1 MKFFVAPTLLLVS
14 QIAFAACMDGKSD
27 HHYSAKSGDYSIGF
41 TPSLLPIPVGKQFNV
56 AFEICPLNGKPLP
69 SGVKIDADMPAHKH
83 GMNYKAKVSQ
93 NAKGYLAEGLMFH
106 MRGKWRVTFELE
118 QKDIGTTPAR
128 ISQEITIE

>member
-27 HHYSAKSGDYSIGF
+27 HHYSAKSGDYTIGF
-41 TPSLLPIPVGKQFNV
+41 TPSFLPIPVGKQFNV
-56 AFEICPLNGKPLP
+56 DFEICPLNGKPLP

-118 QKDIGTTPAR
+118 HKDSATTPVRLA
-128 ISQEITIE
+128 QEITIE